1 MAKFNVGD
9 KVVIRKHKLPPYL
22 YDMIGKVFTI
32 KSVNEF
38 MGLNTCYEFEETTTR
53 LVGNTWIWSEESL
66 KKVGPFDV
74 AKVVYGNLT
83 TTVYWLDGT
92 PWRIKRIMTIEVQ
105 HGRDCSLAVL
115 KLLEKRNSKRIRKIN
130 RKDMRNEELSL
141 SFEFWRTS
149 L

>member
-92 PWRIKRIMTIEVQ
+92 YTVVRCHENDEFSEEVGLAMAIVRKA
-105 HGRDCSLAVL
+105 HG
-115 KLLEKRNSKRIRKIN
+115 NTSKYIDTFK
-130 RKDMRNEELSL
+130 KFVVDKP
-141 SFEFWRTS
+141 
-149 L
+149 